1 MVKEVGEALN
11 KYRYKN
17 RTNGAD
23 IPCIG
28 IGSWGYTAGK
38 DQLNRSLS
46 TTSESSI
53 IESKKAQQ
61 HIAIDALHSVR
72 EDFLFT

>member
-1 MVKEVGEALN
+1 VVKEVGEALN

-38 DQLNRSLS
+38 DQLNRPLS
-46 TTSESSI
+46 TTSESSSV
-53 IESKKAQQ
+53 ESKKDRQYV
-61 HIAIDALHSVR
+61 AIDAIQLV
-72 EDFLFT
+72 